1 MAPELFSSEGVH
13 SYSTDFWALGCLMF
27 ELRMN
32 HTPFTSRRLRDQHVG
47 DDRTSAITSTS
58 SGYHEEIDG
67 TPQDILENIR
77 KYPLSVI
84 VEMMIERSQ
93 QRVKAIQRTKSPNK
107 QNNSKTGGNNSSG
120 GGSSGGNRDDTYVPT
135 ISPELMDLLSWLLE
149 RAPPYR
155 CDWYERTHIV
165 QFSLL

>member
-13 SYSTDFWALGCLMF
+13 SYSTDFWAIGCLMF

-32 HTPFTSRRLRDQHVG
+32 STPFSCRSSRDQNNDQTVVG
-47 DDRTSAITSTS
+47 
-58 SGYHEEIDG
+58 YEEEVDG
-67 TPQDILENIR
+67 TPQEILENIR

-93 QRVKAIQRTKSPNK
+93 QRIERNKSIQRTKSPNK
-107 QNNSKTGGNNSSG
+107 HNNAKAGDSS
-120 GGSSGGNRDDTYVPT
+120 RDSYVPT
-135 ISPELMDLLSWLLE
+135 ISPELMDLLCWMLE

-155 CDWYERTHIV
+155 CSW
-165 QFSLL
+165 